1 MKITPREKR
10 RPRLASLAWGDFNE
24 ENELKWP
31 SILKFGFKNNTASK
45 IAAYNAKIDPE
56 RKYPPRQ
63 LQVTSAARAEA
74 AGVTK

>member
-1 MKITPREKR
+1 MIHCMSKLIAVIKFIIR
-10 RPRLASLAWGDFNE
+10 E

-56 RKYPPRQ
+56 RKYPPQQ